1 MENVGGMQRVA
12 LQLHDALTD
21 IDREAESG
29 LDYEAELLR
38 TSWDRV
44 HIRTPLFLLK
54 AAARILRAA
63 WRGEVDVV
71 LFSSMVTASLAVP
84 LQGFLR
90 NRGVHTAAIVH
101 GLDVTLPV
109 APYQWFVPKVFR
121 ALDAVLP
128 VSRATGAACTD
139 RGLDPSKCR
148 VVPNGIDPGRFP
160 TPTRPVSGAAGNGA
174 SGDGAVADGEIVPE
188 PASPHAPAT
197 GVDSASSLP
206 DDALLLC
213 SVGRQVERKGFA
225 WFVDRVM
232 PRLPEDVHYWMA
244 GDGPRS
250 DAIQDAIDRHG
261 LAGRVRR
268 LGRISNDDLARL
280 YRGADLFV
288 MPNIP
293 VAGDMEGFGIV
304 LLEAGACGTPAIAA
318 RLEGIQDVISED
330 VNGHLVEPESPA
342 AFEDAILRYRHA
354 PDRLHERSRKAAE
367 HTRSTFGWPAIARRY
382 VDVLRTLVET
392 GRPEG

>member
-280 YRGADLFV
+280 
-288 MPNIP
+288 
-293 VAGDMEGFGIV
+293 
-304 LLEAGACGTPAIAA
+304 
-318 RLEGIQDVISED
+318 
-330 VNGHLVEPESPA
+330 
-342 AFEDAILRYRHA
+342 
-354 PDRLHERSRKAAE
+354 
-367 HTRSTFGWPAIARRY
+367 
-382 VDVLRTLVET
+382 
-392 GRPEG
+392 